1 MEHLQLEPAFGSYL
15 KSAAYNDLLG
25 VTVLRGDHDAARKL
39 LQSHPLASAKP
50 AILKRGYFAD
60 ANEFNFALAEEFVGL
75 TSNDPTETGWGDLMR
90 MTPRW
95 TKDPEIIQQVQAFG
109 QAAIGLQFLKAGKED
124 EGRRELVEAGK
135 KRLSIL
141 QKQFRKSIYAS
152 PLPYWTD
159 QVLLEIALAAALSGA
174 TPDYEF
180 VVQAQATLSR
190 SVETSPDV
198 ALATQA
204 IQRSDERRRIAQS
217 LRTIDYQQM
226 DWERSQMADLAKR
239 LVSPERPNSTC
250 LKSRLQ
256 ILDNG
261 REFIRQRQR
270 LRTALLGD
278 SSEGVDWSLT
288 WRP

>member
-1 MEHLQLEPAFGSYL
+1 
-15 KSAAYNDLLG
+15 
-25 VTVLRGDHDAARKL
+25 
-39 LQSHPLASAKP
+39 
-50 AILKRGYFAD
+50 
-60 ANEFNFALAEEFVGL
+60 
-75 TSNDPTETGWGDLMR
+75 MR

-239 LVSPERPNSTC
+239 LVSPERPDSD
-250 LKSRLQ
+250 LVSKSRLQ

-261 REFIRQRQR
+261 RDFIRQRQR

-278 SSEGVDWSLT
+278 SSEGVDLVAHLATLKGLLLPEEALVFHAPILGSVGKVCIRADQTLST
-288 WRP
+288 IQAMDGPAVARDARLCGLR